1 MIYIF
6 YIICA
11 IIIVLLSNKAS
22 VYVDLLDKKTSLSG
36 AFIGG
41 VMLSAVTSLPELFT
55 SLTST
60 VWLDKPG
67 LCLGNI
73 LGSNLFNLLILAVL
87 ILIFFK
93 GFSTAKVAKSHIIV
107 SISIILIYLFMML
120 NLQNSFPLE
129 FLTINI
135 TSIIIIL
142 LYMYGVKHM
151 AADESENN
159 EEDISNLTVKQVIF
173 RFILVSIGIVG
184 VSIAITYVTDIIAD
198 EEHLNLGAGLAGAL
212 FLGIATSLPELSS
225 TVALFKI
232 KNYNI
237 AIGNIIGSC
246 LFNFTILSLA
256 DIFYF
261 KPGGIY
267 DFSIDPKNLNLLI
280 LGPIATLAMAIMFK
294 FKNKYTQAIC
304 SLVVIASYILFL
316 VI

>member
-1 MIYIF
+1 MIYIL

-60 VWLDKPG
+60 VWLDKPS

-129 FLTINI
+129 FLTINV

-159 EEDISNLTVKQVIF
+159 EEDISNLTVKQVIL

-256 DIFYF
+256 DI
-261 KPGGIY
+261 I
-267 DFSIDPKNLNLLI
+267 NE
-280 LGPIATLAMAIMFK
+280 
-294 FKNKYTQAIC
+294 
-304 SLVVIASYILFL
+304 
-316 VI
+316 

>member
-1 MIYIF
+1 MIYIL

-11 IIIVLLSNKAS
+11 IVIVLLSNKAS

-93 GFSTAKVAKSHIIV
+93 GFSTAKVAKSHIVV
-107 SISIILIYLFMML
+107 SIAIILIYLFMML
-120 NLQNSFPLE
+120 NLQNAFPLE

-142 LYMYGVKHM
+142 LYIYGVKHM
-151 AADESENN
+151 AADESETDENDN
-159 EEDISNLTVKQVIF
+159 SKLTVKQIVF

-184 VSIAITYVTDIIAD
+184 ISIAITYVTDIIAD
-198 EEHLNLGAGLAGAL
+198 EKHLNLGAGLAGAL

-280 LGPIATLAMAIMFK
+280 LGPIAILAMAIMFK

>member
-1 MIYIF
+1 MIYAF
-6 YIICA
+6 YTLCA
-11 IIIVLLSNKAS
+11 IIIVFLSNKAS

-60 VWLDKPG
+60 IWLDKPS

-87 ILIFFK
+87 IFIFFK
-93 GFSTAKVAKSHIIV
+93 DFSKTRIAKSHILVSV
-107 SISIILIYLFMML
+107 SIVLIYLFMML
-120 NLQNSFPLE
+120 NLQNEIPLE

-135 TSIIIIL
+135 TSLIIIV
-142 LYMYGVKHM
+142 LYVFGVKNM
-151 AADESENN
+151 ANDESENSD
-159 EEDISNLTVKQVIF
+159 EDTSNLTVKQVVL
-173 RFILVSIGIVG
+173 RFILVSILIVG
-184 VSIAITYVTDIIAD
+184 VSIAITYITDIIAD

-225 TVALFKI
+225 TFALFKI

-237 AIGNIIGSC
+237 AIGNVIGSC
-246 LFNFTILSLA
+246 LFNFTILSLT

-267 DFSIDPKNLNLLI
+267 DFNFDPKNLNLLI
-280 LGPIATLAMAIMFK
+280 LGPIAMIAMAIMFK
-294 FKNKYTQAIC
+294 FKNKYTQSIC
-304 SLVVIASYILFL
+304 SLIVIASYILFL

>member
-1 MIYIF
+1 MIYIL

-107 SISIILIYLFMML
+107 SVSIILIYLFMML

-129 FLTINI
+129 FLTINV
-135 TSIIIIL
+135 TS
-142 LYMYGVKHM
+142 
-151 AADESENN
+151 
-159 EEDISNLTVKQVIF
+159 
-173 RFILVSIGIVG
+173 
-184 VSIAITYVTDIIAD
+184 
-198 EEHLNLGAGLAGAL
+198 L
-212 FLGIATSLPELSS
+212 FLNDLERS
-225 TVALFKI
+225 TI
-232 KNYNI
+232 
-237 AIGNIIGSC
+237 
-246 LFNFTILSLA
+246 
-256 DIFYF
+256 
-261 KPGGIY
+261 
-267 DFSIDPKNLNLLI
+267 
-280 LGPIATLAMAIMFK
+280 
-294 FKNKYTQAIC
+294 
-304 SLVVIASYILFL
+304 
-316 VI
+316 